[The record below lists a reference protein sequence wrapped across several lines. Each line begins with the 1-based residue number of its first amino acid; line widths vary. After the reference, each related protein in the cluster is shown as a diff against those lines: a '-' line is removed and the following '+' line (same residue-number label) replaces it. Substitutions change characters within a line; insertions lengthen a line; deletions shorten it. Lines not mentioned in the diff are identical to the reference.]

1 VKLLYWLLLIL
12 AIAIGISLVAGNNE
26 GYVLIVHPPY
36 RLELS
41 FNLLVLLLV
50 GGFVLLHASL
60 RLIDYTLRL
69 PASVRA
75 YKQEQHRK
83 EGHAALLE
91 ALHALVEGRYSK
103 AEKAAA
109 RALELGEDAGLT
121 ALVAARASHKLR
133 QPGRRDYYLAEAE
146 RLAPQASVA
155 RLLMQAELL
164 LDDRHYNQ
172 ALQVLQQ
179 LDKIEPK
186 HPPALRL
193 ELKVQ
198 VHLNNWE
205 QVLATL
211 RQLEKRD
218 AIESWQLREVR
229 RQAHLHLMERR
240 ADRVTELL
248 AYWKKMPEED
258 RLSGRLAQFAAK
270 TFLRAGNGKAAA
282 EIVEMSLTQSWDSDL
297 AELLGEC
304 ASDEPL
310 KQMQQAEHWLKEHH
324 DDAKLLLAL
333 GNMCMRQELW
343 GKAQSYLEASLGLD
357 PSAAAHLALARML
370 EKRGDNEAAYQ
381 HYRQSLELELTAT
394 G

>member
-1 VKLLYWLLLIL
+1 MKLLLWLLLIL
-12 AIAIGISLVAGNNE
+12 AIAIGVSLVASSND
-26 GYVLIVHPPY
+26 GYVLMVHPPY

-41 FNLLVLLLV
+41 FNLLLLLVV
-50 GGFVLLHASL
+50 GGFVLLHAGL
-60 RLIDYTLRL
+60 RLINYTLRL
-69 PASVRA
+69 PANVRA
-75 YKQEQHRK
+75 YKREQQRK
-83 EGHAALLE
+83 EGRAALLE
-91 ALHALVEGRYSK
+91 ALHALADGHYSK
-103 AEKAAA
+103 AEKTAA

-155 RLLMQAELL
+155 RLLMHAEFM
-164 LDDRHYNQ
+164 LDDRQYGQ

-198 VHLNNWE
+198 LHLDNWE

-211 RQLEKRD
+211 QQLEKRD
-218 AIESWQLREVR
+218 AIESWQLREIR
-229 RQAHLHLMERR
+229 RQAHMHLLERR
-240 ADRVTELL
+240 ADSATELL

-258 RLSGRLAQFAAK
+258 RLNSRLAQFAAK
-270 TFLRAGNGKAAA
+270 AFLRAGNGKAAA
-282 EIVEMSLTQSWDSDL
+282 EIIEMSLTKNWDGNL

-310 KQMQQAEHWLKEHH
+310 KQLQQAEHWLQEHH
-324 DDAKLLLAL
+324 NDAKLLLAL
-333 GNMCMRQELW
+333 GNMCIRQELW
-343 GKAQSYLEASLGLD
+343 GKAQSYLEASLGLE

-370 EKRGDNEAAYQ
+370 EKRGDNEAACQ
-381 HYRQSLELELTAT
+381 HYRQSLELGLMASS
-394 G
+394 